1 MLDISNPARDGFRT
15 FDSGLPARSEPAKQ
29 GFTLSQLVDFLR
41 RQWPAITAALL
52 VFVGLGIAYLVLTP
66 PRYTAKSLLML
77 DARRAQ
83 VFQQQSVVG
92 EINLDDVAVA
102 SQVEILKSVN
112 VAYAVVRDLKLTE
125 DAEFTGQVRSFIGS
139 IVGGLIQAVSGAPEA
154 LTSNDEMIRRAAKK
168 LRDDLAVQRVGRT
181 YVLEISFTSL
191 DRNKAARIANA
202 VADAYIL
209 DQLDAKFKA
218 TRRASSWL
226 QERIDELRDEATN
239 SDRAVQNFRAENQLV
254 ETNGRTVFDQQLGEI
269 NTQLVASRAATSE
282 AQARLERIS
291 EINESGGG
299 SGPAAISATV
309 ADALKSDVITKLRV
323 QWVEASKREAD
334 FSSRYGRD
342 HLASVNLR
350 REMAQ
355 IQRLTSEE
363 LRRIAET
370 YRSDLEIARNRE
382 QSLQASLAGLMN
394 KVAANKQA
402 QVALRVLESS
412 AQSYRTLYDSFLT
425 RFVEATQ
432 QQSFPNTEARIITPA
447 SAGEKS
453 EPRTS
458 SVLALSLLAG
468 LTFGV
473 GAALVR
479 EQLDRAFRLPVQVE
493 NALGLEC
500 LGVLPAVDSVGATHK
515 IAGMIERM
523 PPPSGERPILRNL
536 GIGRY
541 VVAEPFSRFA
551 ETLRGVKV
559 SADTSTPGGHIK
571 VIGTVSAVPA
581 EGKSTV
587 ALNMAELIA
596 QTGSRVLLVDGDL
609 RNPTLTRL
617 ISPDA
622 KEGIIEVINGQAR
635 LEDTIWTDPLTGMEF
650 VPAVL
655 KTAIAHTSGLIS
667 SAAMEKILAGAR
679 ETYDYVVVDLPP
691 MVPVVDARAAA
702 HLMDGFLLVI
712 EWGKTSPEVVKEAVQ
727 SAEVV
732 RERIVG
738 AILNKANTNVL
749 KRLEAYKG
757 ANYHRYY
764 NNYQKG

>member
-1 MLDISNPARDGFRT
+1 MLDIGNPARDGLRGFE
-15 FDSGLPARSEPAKQ
+15 SGASSRAEHGKQ
-29 GFTLSQLVDFLR
+29 SFTLAQLVDFLR
-41 RQWPAITAALL
+41 RQWPAIAIALAL
-52 VFVGLGIAYLVLTP
+52 CLGLGAAYLVLTP
-66 PRYTAKSLLML
+66 PRYTAKTLLML

-83 VFQQQSVVG
+83 LFQQQSVVG
-92 EINLDDVAVA
+92 EMNFDDVAVA

-112 VAYAVVRDLKLTE
+112 VALAVARDQKLTE
-125 DAEFTGQVRSFIGS
+125 DPEFTGQVRGFVGS
-139 IVGGLIQAVSGAPEA
+139 ILGSLVRLVSGNT
-154 LTSNDEMIRRAAKK
+154 LGTLDSNDEILRRVVTK
-168 LRDDLAVQRVGRT
+168 LRRDLAVQRVGRT
-181 YVLEISFTSL
+181 YVLEISDTSA
-191 DRNKAARIANA
+191 DKNKAARVANA
-202 VADAYIL
+202 IADAYIL
-209 DQLDAKFKA
+209 DQLDSKFKA
-218 TRRASSWL
+218 TRRASTWL
-226 QERIDELRDEATN
+226 QERINELRDEATN
-239 SDRAVQNFRAENQLV
+239 SDRAVQDFRAQNQLV
-254 ETNGRTVFDQQLGEI
+254 ETNGRTVTDQQLGEI
-269 NTQLVASRAATSE
+269 NTQLVAARAATAE
-282 AQARLERIS
+282 ARARLNRIS
-291 EINESGGG
+291 EVNGEGGV
-299 SGPAAISATV
+299 SATV
-309 ADALKSDVITKLRV
+309 ADALRNDVINRLRQ
-323 QWVEASKREAD
+323 QWVEASKREAE
-334 FSSRYGRD
+334 FSAKYGPD
-342 HLASVNLR
+342 HLAVVNLR
-350 REMAQ
+350 KEMAQ
-355 IQRLTSEE
+355 IQRLTVEE

-370 YRSDLEIARNRE
+370 YRSEYEIAHNRE
-382 QSLQASLAGLMN
+382 QALEASLVTVMG
-394 KVAANKQA
+394 KVAANKQS

-453 EPRTS
+453 EPRTA
-458 SVLALSLLAG
+458 SVLAFSVLAG
-468 LTFGV
+468 LTLGI

-500 LGVLPAVDSVGATHK
+500 LGVLPAVDSAAATHK
-515 IAGMIERM
+515 IAGILERM
-523 PPPSGERPILRNL
+523 PPSRDERPILRNL

-541 VVAEPFSRFA
+541 VIAEPFSRFA

-559 SADTSTPGGHIK
+559 SADTSTPSGHIK
-571 VIGTVSAVPA
+571 VIATVSAVPA

-596 QTGSRVLLVDGDL
+596 QTGSRSLLIDCDL

-622 KEGIIEVINGQAR
+622 KQGLIEVLKGQAAMA
-635 LEDTIWTDPLTGMEF
+635 DVIWTDPLTGMHF

-655 KTAIAHTSGLIS
+655 QTAIAHTSGLIS
-667 SAAMEKILAGAR
+667 SPAMEKLLAAAR
-679 ETYDYVVVDLPP
+679 EEYDYIVVDLPP

-712 EWGKTSPEVVKEAVQ
+712 EWGKTSPEVVTEAVQ
-727 SAEVV
+727 SAEVI

-764 NNYQKG
+764 TNYQRG

>member
-1 MLDISNPARDGFRT
+1 MLDIGNPARDGLRA
-15 FDSGLPARSEPAKQ
+15 FDAGTTIRQEHGKQ
-29 GFTLSQLVDFLR
+29 GFTLAQLVDFLR
-41 RQWPAITAALL
+41 RQWPAITVALL
-52 VFVGLGIAYLVLTP
+52 VFVGLGIAYLILTP
-66 PRYTAKSLLML
+66 PRYTAKTLLML

-92 EINLDDVAVA
+92 EINFDDVAVA

-112 VAYAVVRDLKLTE
+112 VAVAVVREQKLLE
-125 DAEFTGQVRSFIGS
+125 DPEFTGQIRGFVASVVGSLVR
-139 IVGGLIQAVSGAPEA
+139 LVSSSTPDA
-154 LTSNDEMIRRAAKK
+154 LSSNDEMLSRAVKK
-168 LRDDLAVQRVGRT
+168 LRGDLSVQRVGRT
-181 YVLEISFTSL
+181 YVLEIGFTSL
-191 DRNKAARIANA
+191 DKVKAARIANA
-202 VADAYIL
+202 IAEAYIL
-209 DQLDAKFKA
+209 DQLDSKFKA
-218 TRRASSWL
+218 TRRASTWL
-226 QERIDELRDEATN
+226 QERINELRDEATN
-239 SDRAVQNFRAENQLV
+239 SDRAVQDFRAQNQLV
-254 ETNGRTVFDQQLGEI
+254 ETNGRTVTDQQLGEI
-269 NTQLVASRAATSE
+269 NTQLVAARAATAE
-282 AQARLERIS
+282 TRARLNRIS
-291 EINESGGG
+291 AINEEG
-299 SGPAAISATV
+299 AISATV
-309 ADALKSDVITKLRV
+309 ADALKNDVIAKLRQ
-323 QWVEASKREAD
+323 QWVEASKREAE
-334 FSSRYGRD
+334 FSSKYGRD
-342 HLASVNLR
+342 HLAVVNLR
-350 REMAQ
+350 KEMAQ
-355 IQRLTSEE
+355 IQRLTAEE

-370 YRSDLEIARNRE
+370 YRSEYEIARNRE
-382 QSLQASLAGLMN
+382 QALEASLVALMG
-394 KVAANKQA
+394 KVVSNKQA

-447 SAGEKS
+447 AAGDKS
-453 EPRTS
+453 EPRSAT
-458 SVLALSLLAG
+458 VLAFSLLAG

-479 EQLDRAFRLPVQVE
+479 EQLDRAFRLPIQVE

-500 LGVLPAVDSVGATHK
+500 LGVLPAVDSATATHK
-515 IAGMIERM
+515 IAGMLERM

-559 SADTSTPGGHIK
+559 SADTSTPTGHIK
-571 VIGTVSAVPA
+571 VIGAVSAVPA

-596 QTGSRVLLVDGDL
+596 QTGSRVLLLDGDL

-622 KEGIIEVINGQAR
+622 PAGLIEVLNGKVR
-635 LEDTIWTDPLTGMEF
+635 LPDVTWTDPLTGMHF

-655 KTAIAHTSGLIS
+655 QTAIAHTSGLIS
-667 SAAMEKILAGAR
+667 SSAMEKLLAAAR
-679 ETYDYVVVDLPP
+679 DEYDYIVVDLPP

-712 EWGKTSPEVVKEAVQ
+712 EWGKTSPEVVTEAVQ
-727 SAEVV
+727 SADVV
-732 RERIVG
+732 RERIIG

-764 NNYQKG
+764 TNYQRG

>member
-1 MLDISNPARDGFRT
+1 MLDIANPARDGFRT

-52 VFVGLGIAYLVLTP
+52 VTVGLGIAYLILTP

-112 VAYAVVRDLKLTE
+112 VAYAVVRELKLVE
-125 DAEFTGQVRSFIGS
+125 DAEFTGQVRGFIGS
-139 IVGGLIQAVSGAPEA
+139 LLGGLGRLVSSAPET
-154 LTSNDEMIRRAAKK
+154 LTSDDEMFRRAARK
-168 LRDDLAVQRVGRT
+168 LRDDLSVQRVGRT

-191 DRNKAARIANA
+191 DRNKAARVANA

-291 EINESGGG
+291 EINENGAST
-299 SGPAAISATV
+299 GPTAIPATV

-350 REMAQ
+350 REMTQ

-382 QSLQASLAGLMN
+382 QSLQASLASLMS
-394 KVAANKQA
+394 KVAANKQT

-447 SAGEKS
+447 SAGDKT

-458 SVLALSLLAG
+458 SVLALSILAG

-559 SADTSTPGGHIK
+559 SADTSTPTGHIK

-596 QTGSRVLLVDGDL
+596 QTGSRVLLIDGDL

-622 KEGIIEVINGQAR
+622 KEGVIEIINGQAR
-635 LEDTIWTDPLTGMEF
+635 LEDTIWTDPLTGMDF

-655 KTAIAHTSGLIS
+655 KAAIAHTSGLIS
-667 SAAMEKILAGAR
+667 SAGMERMLAGAR

-738 AILNKANTNVL
+738 AILNKANTSVL

>member
-1 MLDISNPARDGFRT
+1 MLDISNPLRDGFRAAET
-15 FDSGLPARSEPAKQ
+15 GPGGRAEHGRP
-29 GFTLSQLVDFLR
+29 GFTLAQLVDFFR
-41 RQWPAITAALL
+41 RQWPAITIALL
-52 VFVGLGIAYLVLTP
+52 VSVALGIAYLILTP
-66 PRYTAKSLLML
+66 PRYTAKALLML

-92 EINLDDVAVA
+92 EMNFDDVAVA

-112 VAYAVVRDLKLTE
+112 VAHAVGRNQKLA
-125 DAEFTGQVRSFIGS
+125 DDPEFTGQVRSLVRSVLGG
-139 IVGGLIQAVSGAPEA
+139 VGGAFRSSAPE
-154 LTSNDEMIRRAAKK
+154 SISSDDELFRRAVVK
-168 LRDDLAVQRVGRT
+168 LRRDLSVQRVGRT
-181 YVLEISFTSL
+181 YVLEISYTSL
-191 DRNKAARIANA
+191 DRHKAARIANA
-202 VADAYIL
+202 IADAYIL

-218 TRRASSWL
+218 TRRASTWL
-226 QERIDELRDEATN
+226 QERINELRDEATN
-239 SDRAVQNFRAENQLV
+239 SDRAVQDFRVQNQLV
-254 ETNGRTVFDQQLGEI
+254 ETNGRTVIDQQLGEI
-269 NTQLVASRAATSE
+269 NTQLVAARAATAE
-282 AQARLERIS
+282 ARARLERIS
-291 EINESGGG
+291 EVNAEGAVSG
-299 SGPAAISATV
+299 TV
-309 ADALKSDVITKLRV
+309 ADALRNDVIGRLRQ
-323 QWVEASKREAD
+323 QWVEASKREAE
-334 FSSRYGRD
+334 FSSKYGRD
-342 HLASVNLR
+342 HQAVVNLR
-350 REMAQ
+350 KEMTQ
-355 IQRLTSEE
+355 IQRLTVEE

-370 YRSDLEIARNRE
+370 YRSELEIAQNRE
-382 QSLQASLAGLMN
+382 QALEGSLAAVMGR
-394 KVAANKQA
+394 VATNKQA

-432 QQSFPNTEARIITPA
+432 QQSFPNTEARVITPA
-447 SAGEKS
+447 AAGDKS

-458 SVLALSLLAG
+458 SVLAFSILAG
-468 LTFGV
+468 LTLGM
-473 GAALVR
+473 GAALLR

-493 NALGLEC
+493 NALGLDC

-515 IAGMIERM
+515 IAGMLERM
-523 PPPSGERPILRNL
+523 PPPSGERQILRNL

-559 SADTSTPGGHIK
+559 SADTSTPTGHIK

-596 QTGSRVLLVDGDL
+596 QTGSRALLIDGDL

-622 KEGIIEVINGQAR
+622 KQGLLEVLNGQAR
-635 LEDTIWTDPLTGMEF
+635 LADVIWTDPLTGMHF
-650 VPAVL
+650 APAVL
-655 KTAIAHTSGLIS
+655 PTAIAHTSGLIS
-667 SAAMEKILAGAR
+667 SHAMEKVLASAR
-679 ETYDYVVVDLPP
+679 EEYDYVVVDLPP
-691 MVPVVDARAAA
+691 MVPVVDSRAAA

-712 EWGKTSPEVVKEAVQ
+712 EWGKTSPEVVAEAVQ

-732 RERIVG
+732 RERIIG

-749 KRLEAYKG
+749 KRLEAYRG

-764 NNYQKG
+764 TSYQRG